1 MTPEALKTY
10 DMARLCDLLEATT
23 SRKYSAQVAMV
34 RGWIMDA
41 MEAKNPDGFNAWLD
55 SDDNHDADARKY
67 LLGEL

>member
-1 MTPEALKTY
+1 
-10 DMARLCDLLEATT
+10 
-23 SRKYSAQVAMV
+23 
-34 RGWIMDA
+34 MDA

>member
-1 MTPEALKTY
+1 MTPRVLQTY
-10 DMARLCDLLEATT
+10 SLDRLCDLLEATT
-23 SRKYSAQVAMV
+23 SIKYSDKLAMV

-67 LLGEL
+67 LAQ